1 MKILKRFKNK
11 TILTATIGNI
21 ITILTLVGVIDVI
34 KADLATKIVGL
45 VILTLVQVGIVTS
58 PDDSEGGISDR

>member
-1 MKILKRFKNK
+1 MKILKKFQNK
-11 TILTATIGNI
+11 FILTATIGNI
-21 ITILTLVGVIDVI
+21 ITILSLLGVIDVI

-58 PDDSEGGISDR
+58 HYDSEGGINGR